1 MRTSCTLMTSL
12 IVTSLSSC
20 SYDSVNVSDLDAS
33 NSAIHTEEDGA
44 IMGQPQF
51 ASLRSP
57 IRARTLDRRFRTS
70 QAMYLANEMNIGGDE
85 FLREAFRLGLPIADD
100 RDFQYITA
108 VESYWYS
115 RYNMAALVT
124 ESRMGLHL
132 VYGPYVSEKAILES
146 VAADNRYRGEH
157 IVSNKT
163 ELIQR
168 IIPIYLDRTGFP
180 RRFDDASPSM
190 LQFASGDPHF
200 AHEVDKGVDFES
212 TDNEYRYKQLGQFYD
227 PELVRPP
234 SGMGEFG
241 NDMWKY
247 RINYRETFYSLRW
260 KHGKME
266 HVIDLGAEG
275 QTLMKQVLWAEYFF
289 RGHHHRGRYL
299 GNNPEEGFRGAMLTL
314 GAVSKML
321 MLKAAMLY
329 DGQTLGGINPAEY
342 EPASHLW
349 WFPHRIWVRLRLIG
363 DMPPRPEE
371 FKVVDASSQLF
382 DQASLLWGLTEYFHY
397 ANPSVPD
404 SWDAV
409 FGDNPPFDGTLMERK
424 YSVLAQGLANL
435 IFANMQYQHRS
446 GGRWVSEWLPDNG
459 AGDTISMT
467 DLGMSMIAL
476 ANYHRRMSIETE
488 NVERSEELLREQADF
503 VIERLQAPDG
513 HVASGYNYNDDR
525 RIDDDEPTLEAQG
538 FAIRGLLEAYKELN
552 DTKYLDAAKAA
563 YAFMNDQL
571 WVDEVGVYR
580 SSLNAE
586 KTIYT
591 PMNLGAALGAMR
603 EMILITKDAAEIQR
617 FKRFWVQGVNS
628 SGIQQA
634 EFEETGERDFNL
646 KDGDHD
652 GIPRMEFAGGR
663 HGIAPVFAS
672 QVEIETPLT
681 KRVTAPRSP

>member
-1 MRTSCTLMTSL
+1 MRASCILLTSL
-12 IVTSLSSC
+12 IATVPLSC
-20 SYDSVNVSDLDAS
+20 SYDATSIAEVESPPEATAHEAD
-33 NSAIHTEEDGA
+33 EP

-51 ASLRSP
+51 TSLRSP
-57 IRARTLDRRFRTS
+57 IQAHTVDRTFRTR
-70 QAMYLANEMNIGGDE
+70 QAMYLANEMNLGGDA
-85 FLREAFRLGLPIADD
+85 FLREAFRIGLPIADD

-200 AHEVDKGVDFES
+200 AHEVDKGTDFES
-212 TDNEYRYKQLGQFYD
+212 TDNEYRYKQLGQFYN
-227 PELVRPP
+227 PELVRRP

-241 NDMWKY
+241 NEMWKY

-260 KHGKME
+260 NHGKME

-275 QTLMKQVLWAEYFF
+275 QTLMKQILWAEYFF
-289 RGHHHRGRYL
+289 RGHHHHGQYL

-321 MLKAAMLY
+321 ILKAAMLY
-329 DGQTLGGINPAEY
+329 DGQTLGGVNPVEY

-382 DQASLLWGLTEYFHY
+382 DQASLLWGLTEYYYY
-397 ANPSVPD
+397 ADPTVPD
-404 SWDAV
+404 PWDAV

-435 IFANMQYQHRS
+435 ILSNMQYQHRS
-446 GGRWVSEWLPDNG
+446 DGYWFSQWRPDDG

-467 DLGMSMIAL
+467 DLGMSIIAL
-476 ANYHRRMSIETE
+476 ANYHRRMAVEKE
-488 NVERSEELLREQADF
+488 NVERSAELLGEQADF
-503 VIERLQAPDG
+503 IIEQMQAPDG
-513 HVASGYNYNDDR
+513 HVASMYHYNEER
-525 RIDDDEPTLEAQG
+525 GIDTDGPTLEAQG
-538 FAIRGLLEAYKELN
+538 FAIRGLLEAYKELG

-563 YAFMNDQL
+563 YEFMNDQL
-571 WVDEVGVYR
+571 WDNEVGVYR
-580 SSLNAE
+580 SSVGAQ

-591 PMNLGAALGAMR
+591 PMNLGAAIGAMR
-603 EMILITKDAAEIQR
+603 EMILVTRDAAEIQR
-617 FKRFWVQGVNS
+617 FKRFWVQGVDS

-634 EFEETGERDFNL
+634 EFEETGERDFSL

-663 HGIAPVFAS
+663 HGVAPVFAS
-672 QVEIETPLT
+672 QVEIDTPLT
-681 KRVTAPRSP
+681 APVTAMRSP